1 MEYTL
6 KYILILLIIV
16 VFYYL
21 LNCNNNG
28 FSIGR
33 DVKTFKNCNLD
44 LISDPLPTSY
54 EGCMKKGKDQIEKG
68 IDSCSSTSNA
78 LLDRVCHAG
87 YPTDDFSNAS
97 LTDNAKKNCSNCKIN
112 KNDNYSRVLKC
123 DCNNTNYPL
132 FLNLNGCNIDKNKVD
147 FDGNRLNARCTF
159 RENNKKC
166 IIGENECRF
175 SELMCPSTYVYDS
188 NSNKCICSDPLLERD
203 IDNICKEKI
212 LKDFFKDIKPEN
224 LYNNVIESYCNNDD
238 GKKKGIFISMFA
250 LDWTTNTVYIDNSGS
265 FLRNDLSWNLF
276 IDGFGLLWDPKDLNK
291 RNNFLKCAYRADA
304 WTMNRFNT
312 SNFKVGN
319 RCGRFSDVG
328 FQPSHPENLVPI
340 ECKDSDCISKMFLQ
354 MKKNGC
360 PCEDSCNLENE
371 VVYNTNTLNK
381 SFKEFYENN
390 DNIKPSG
397 LIFFISR
404 YIVFHHENTGEVI
417 LSWYS
422 DDIYL
427 MKKTFPLDTKVII
440 LFDINPYKAPYKAPV
455 FNGITTLEKIEK
467 YLGKLNKLNIKQ
479 LNDKCKINRLCPV

>member
-1 MEYTL
+1 MEHTL

-21 LNCNNNG
+21 INCNNNG
-28 FSIGR
+28 FSIGG
-33 DVKTFKNCNLD
+33 DDNFETCSLD
-44 LISDPLPTSY
+44 LHKKFSPTSY
-54 EGCMKKGKDQIEKG
+54 EDCMKKNVV
-68 IDSCSSTSNA
+68 SCSSTSNPS
-78 LLDRVCHAG
+78 LLDLVCHAG
-87 YPTDDFSNAS
+87 YPTDDFDMENLLSAS
-97 LTDNAKKNCSNCKIN
+97 AQDNCSNCKIN
-112 KNDNYSRVLKC
+112 KNDNNDNYSRMLKC

-132 FLNLNGCNIDKNKVD
+132 ILDLNFCNIDKNKVD
-147 FDGNRLNARCTF
+147 FDGNRLNARCSIF
-159 RENNKKC
+159 EEDKC
-166 IIGENECRF
+166 IFEKDKKNKDKCRF
-175 SELMCPSTYVYDS
+175 SKLMCPREFVYDS

-212 LKDFFKDIKPEN
+212 LKDFFKNIASKT
-224 LYNNVIESYCNNDD
+224 LYNNVIESYCNNDEN
-238 GKKKGIFISMFA
+238 KNGIFISMFA
-250 LDWTTNTVYIDNSGS
+250 PGWNANTVYIDNSGS

-291 RNNFLKCAYRADA
+291 WDNFLKCAYRADA

-354 MKKNGC
+354 MKENGC

-371 VVYNTNTLNK
+371 VVYNTDNHHK
-381 SFKEFYENN
+381 SFKEFYENK

-397 LIFFISR
+397 LIFFTSE
-404 YIVFHHENTGEVI
+404 YNVFHHENTGEII
-417 LSWYS
+417 LRMYS
-422 DDIYL
+422 DHIYL

-440 LFDINPYKAPYKAPV
+440 LFDINPYKTPYKAPV
-455 FNGITTLEKIEK
+455 FNGITTLEKIEE
-467 YLGKLNKLNIKQ
+467 YLRKLNKLNIKRS
-479 LNDKCKINRLCPV
+479 NDKCKINTPCPV